1 MMTWQQAL
9 KLALG
14 IYGVTFVV
22 AMFVGSIIILIRKIT
37 RM

>member
-1 MMTWQQAL
+1 MNWVQAL

-22 AMFVGSIIILIRKIT
+22 AMFVGLIVIGIRKIIS
-37 RM
+37 M

>member
-1 MMTWQQAL
+1 MNWIEAF

-22 AMFVGSIIILIRKIT
+22 AMFVGVMVLGIRKIIS
-37 RM
+37 M

>member
-1 MMTWQQAL
+1 MTWVDAL

-22 AMFVGSIIILIRKIT
+22 AMFVGVVILGIRKVIS
-37 RM
+37 M

>member
-1 MMTWQQAL
+1 MTWIGAL

-22 AMFVGSIIILIRKIT
+22 AMFVGVMILGIRKVIS
-37 RM
+37 M

>member
-1 MMTWQQAL
+1 MSWLAAL

-22 AMFVGSIIILIRKIT
+22 AMLVGVMVLGIRKVIS
-37 RM
+37 M